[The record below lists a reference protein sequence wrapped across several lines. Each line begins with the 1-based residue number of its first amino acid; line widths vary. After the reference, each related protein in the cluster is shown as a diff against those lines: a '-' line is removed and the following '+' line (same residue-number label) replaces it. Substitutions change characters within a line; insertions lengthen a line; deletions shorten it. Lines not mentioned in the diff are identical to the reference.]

1 MKQARDAVA
10 WIALNIGAIFG
21 LIGLFSYSA
30 TQSVFKPGTLST
42 AVTTIIS
49 NPTVRNDLATTFAN
63 TVTANQSS
71 VASSPT
77 VTATISTALKTA
89 LTDPTVEN
97 DIKSALNAAQNRLN
111 GLGSGPITISDAA
124 LTAAI
129 VNNIPAS
136 DTTLAQAIKST
147 NLSFTIPGTSL
158 PNLGKVK
165 SYLPRVEH
173 DSLAAAALLIG
184 FAILIAISRAGIIAS
199 LGWRLVILTF
209 FNAVI
214 FYIVPNFV
222 LPALT
227 ISWGPVAA
235 IILKAVGGA
244 VATTYATL
252 FIAGVAAII
261 LPRFVFSK

>member
-30 TQSVFKPGTLST
+30 SQSVFKPGTLST

-63 TVTANQSS
+63 TVAANQSS
-71 VASSPT
+71 IVANST
-77 VTATISTALKTA
+77 VTATIATALKTA
-89 LTDPTVEN
+89 LTDPTVESN
-97 DIKSALNAAQNRLN
+97 IKGALNAAQNRLN
-111 GLGSGPITISDAA
+111 GLGSAPITISNGA

-129 VNNIPAS
+129 VNNIPPS
-136 DTTLAQAIKST
+136 DPTLAQAIKST

-158 PNLGKVK
+158 PNLGKIK

-184 FAILIAISRAGIIAS
+184 FAILIAISRAGVIAS
-199 LGWRLVILTF
+199 LGWRIVFLTF
-209 FNAVI
+209 FNAFI

-222 LPALT
+222 IPALS

-235 IILKAVGGA
+235 IILRAVGGA

-261 LPRFVFSK
+261 LPRFIFSK

>member
-30 TQSVFKPGTLST
+30 SQSVFKPGTLST

-49 NPTVRNDLATTFAN
+49 NPTIRNDLATTFAN
-63 TVTANQSS
+63 TITANQSS
-71 VASSPT
+71 VAASPT
-77 VTATISTALKTA
+77 VTATIATALKTA

-97 DIKSALNAAQNRLN
+97 DIKGALNAAQNRLN
-111 GLGSGPITISDAA
+111 GLGASPITISDGA
-124 LTAAI
+124 LTTAI

-136 DTTLAQAIKST
+136 DPALAQAVKST

-184 FAILIAISRAGIIAS
+184 FAILIAISRAGVIAS
-199 LGWRLVILTF
+199 LGWRLIILTF
-209 FNAVI
+209 FNAFI

-235 IILKAVGGA
+235 IILRAVGGA

-252 FIAGVAAII
+252 FIVGIAAII
-261 LPRFVFSK
+261 LPRFIFSK